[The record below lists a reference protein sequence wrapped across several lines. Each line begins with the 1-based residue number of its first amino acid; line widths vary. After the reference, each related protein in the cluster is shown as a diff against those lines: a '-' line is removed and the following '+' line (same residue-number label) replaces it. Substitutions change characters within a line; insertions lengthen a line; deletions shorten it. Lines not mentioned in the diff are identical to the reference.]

1 MAINLIYYFVR
12 LLITWIK
19 TCRRFCNWHYLG
31 GLPIPPRK
39 VILLSRIFSTSS
51 PSAHITASWQS
62 FIRVIDACRASFHT
76 KKPSLKSVIWLHKK
90 VFNCSCT
97 KNLKKKKNIN
107 NNNRAVYTNGI
118 RLGNADY
125 LVFTPHTAAAFFFFF
140 FLQFPLEYY
149 VRIGRDNKHADYL
162 Q

>member
-19 TCRRFCNWHYLG
+19 TCRRFCNWYYLG
-31 GLPIPPRK
+31 GLLIPPRK

-51 PSAHITASWQS
+51 PSVHISASWQS
-62 FIRVIDACRASFHT
+62 FIRVIDACRASFYT
-76 KKPSLKSVIWLHKK
+76 KKAKFKICDMITQKSVWLQFYKK
-90 VFNCSCT
+90 T
-97 KNLKKKKNIN
+97 GKKKLIIII
-107 NNNRAVYTNGI
+107 GP
-118 RLGNADY
+118 
-125 LVFTPHTAAAFFFFF
+125 FTPMASVWAMLIILCSRRTRRQPFFFFF
-140 FLQFPLEYY
+140 FLQFPIEYY

>member
-51 PSAHITASWQS
+51 PSVHITASWQS

-97 KNLKKKKNIN
+97 KKLKKKKILIIII
-107 NNNRAVYTNGI
+107 GP
-118 RLGNADY
+118 
-125 LVFTPHTAAAFFFFF
+125 FTPMASVWAMLIILCSRRIRRRPFFFFF
-140 FLQFPLEYY
+140 FFAIPS
-149 VRIGRDNKHADYL
+149 RILRAYRPG
-162 Q
+162 

>member
-19 TCRRFCNWHYLG
+19 TCRRFCNWYYLG
-31 GLPIPPRK
+31 GLLIPPRK

-51 PSAHITASWQS
+51 PSVHISASWQS
-62 FIRVIDACRASFHT
+62 FIRVIDACRASFYT
-76 KKPSLKSVIWLHKK
+76 KKAKFKICDMITQKSVWLQFYKK
-90 VFNCSCT
+90 T
-97 KNLKKKKNIN
+97 GKKKIN

-140 FLQFPLEYY
+140 FFAIPY
-149 VRIGRDNKHADYL
+149 RILRAYRPG
-162 Q
+162 